1 MDRRASDG
9 EIRIVIVLFDLN
21 VLLDLFLNRS
31 PWAVEA
37 SSLWLAHANGFIK
50 GHVSAA
56 SVPTL
61 FYVMSRQLSRER
73 AFQGVDDCVQTLH
86 VVSVDRQT
94 IARARSLAG
103 NDFEDDLQIACAV
116 EIGAEVIVSRD
127 PGGFTHSPVPVLSP
141 TELLERLANKASS
154 ESNQG
159 QTEQPKS

>member
-9 EIRIVIVLFDLN
+9 EIRIVIVLLDLN

-56 SVPTL
+56 SLPTL
-61 FYVMSRQLSRER
+61 FYVMSRQLTRER

-94 IARARSLAG
+94 VARARSLAG
-103 NDFEDDLQIACAV
+103 EDFEDDLQIACAV
-116 EIGAEVIVSRD
+116 EIGAEAIVSRD
-127 PGGFTHSPVPVLSP
+127 PKGFAHSPIPVLSP
-141 TELLERLANKASS
+141 TALLELLASR
-154 ESNQG
+154 QAPPTITG
-159 QTEQPKS
+159 QQPTD